1 MDQNRRTQSADP
13 KKKNQKKSLG
23 IEVRKY
29 MSQAGLTKSRL
40 AIRSELEPSYIWQLV
55 NDRIQSPSV
64 GKLVKLC
71 LALQL
76 SKRESKRLLSIANR
90 SFSPIKPQEKVYQKI
105 IEMYYNSGTRATVH
119 DEMWLE
125 EAYDE
130 LQKYGLEDFS

>member
-1 MDQNRRTQSADP
+1 MDQNRRIQSVDP
-13 KKKNQKKSLG
+13 KKESKKKSLG
-23 IEVRKY
+23 TELRKY

-40 AIRSELEPSYIWQLV
+40 AIRSELESSYIWQLV

>member
-1 MDQNRRTQSADP
+1 MDQNRRIQSVDP
-13 KKKNQKKSLG
+13 KKESKKKSLG
-23 IEVRKY
+23 TELRKY

-40 AIRSELEPSYIWQLV
+40 TIRSELEPSYIWQLV